1 MGLTNF
7 HILYKLTRIMSRR
20 IEQINESIRKE
31 ISELFL
37 REIEFP
43 KGTLVTVTRVKT
55 SRDLKYARIFV
66 SVLPFKHS
74 QEILKLLGKNVPH
87 LQFLLGEKITMK
99 FIPKI
104 SFALDTTEEEAEK
117 IEEIFKTI

>member
-1 MGLTNF
+1 
-7 HILYKLTRIMSRR
+7 MSKR
-20 IEQINESIRKE
+20 IEQINKLIREE

-43 KGTLVTVTRVKT
+43 KGTLATVTRVKT

-66 SVLPFKHS
+66 SVLPFQHS
-74 QEILKLLGKNVPH
+74 QEILKLLKKNALYLRSLLAGK
-87 LQFLLGEKITMK
+87 LIIR

-104 SFALDTTEEEAEK
+104 SFALDTTEEEAGK
-117 IEEIFKTI
+117 IEEIFKKIHE

>member
-1 MGLTNF
+1 
-7 HILYKLTRIMSRR
+7 MSRR